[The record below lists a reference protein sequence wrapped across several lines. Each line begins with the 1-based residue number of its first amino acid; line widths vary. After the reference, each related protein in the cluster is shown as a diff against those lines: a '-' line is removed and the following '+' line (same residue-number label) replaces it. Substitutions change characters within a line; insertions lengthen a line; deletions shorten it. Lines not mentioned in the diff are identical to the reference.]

1 MMNLDQQIKTL
12 TKDAP
17 NDPEMRQITE
27 IFVPVLRRLA
37 GKFRYLEYYV
47 LQTPDQSWVSFT
59 LTHRTQSHVEKT
71 AIYAFPSPNDVATVL
86 PDLDLSGL
94 SPVPIGIVDLLFQ
107 FYALH
112 LGESLVLFDTSENT
126 EKAVELRRSEF
137 EDLLQASVDPLPPDI
152 A

>member
-27 IFVPVLRRLA
+27 TFVPVLRRLA

-47 LQTPDQSWVSFT
+47 LQTPDQQWVSFT
-59 LTHRTQSHVEKT
+59 LNHRTQSHVEKT
-71 AIYAFPSPNDVATVL
+71 VIYAFPSPNDVATVL
-86 PDLDLSGL
+86 PSLDLSGL
-94 SPVPIGIVDLLFQ
+94 SRVPIGIIDLLFQ
-107 FYALH
+107 FYALN

-126 EKAVELRRSEF
+126 EKGVELCRSEF
-137 EDLLQASVDPLPPDI
+137 EYLLRESLDPLPPDI

>member
-27 IFVPVLRRLA
+27 TFVPVLRQLA

-86 PDLDLSGL
+86 PKLDLSEL
-94 SPVPIGIVDLLFQ
+94 SLVPIGIIDLLFQ

-126 EKAVELRRSEF
+126 EKAVELPRAAF
-137 EDLLQASVDPLPPDI
+137 ADLLRGSVDPLPTDI